1 MGKSLKLQ
9 DKFTFSCHAQL
20 ACFKKCCRDINIF
33 LTPYDV
39 LRIKNYL
46 KISSEEFLTGYTHVL
61 RTPKV
66 GFPVVILKMREDNLV
81 CPFISDVGCTIY
93 QVRPWSCR
101 MAPLEV
107 RGVGEYGVAFDQARC
122 LGLNETKE
130 WTVQEWMDNQGL
142 AAYEEPEKYF
152 SQIPSKI
159 KLTGAK
165 ELDSFIM
172 QMILLGC
179 YNLDEFRSM
188 LRSHPVLTQDVG
200 ELELQQIMSDDVALM
215 KFAFK
220 WLPEQLGKLQNLL
233 QIKLILNK
241 NS

>member
-1 MGKSLKLQ
+1 MGNSLKLQ
-9 DKFTFSCHAQL
+9 DKFTFSCHAGL
-20 ACFKKCCRDINIF
+20 SCFKKCCRDINIF

-61 RTPKV
+61 RTPNV

-81 CPFISDVGCTIY
+81 CPFVSDLGCTIY

-101 MAPLEV
+101 MAPIEV
-107 RGVGEYGVAFDQARC
+107 RRAGEYGVAFDKARC

-142 AAYEEPEKYF
+142 AAYEEPEKCF
-152 SQIPSKI
+152 SQIPLQI
-159 KLTGAK
+159 KLTGDK
-165 ELDSFIM
+165 ELDLFIM
-172 QMILLGC
+172 QLILLGC

-188 LRSHPVLTQDVG
+188 LKSHPVLTQDVP
-200 ELELQQIMSDDVALM
+200 EPQLQKIMADDVALM

-220 WLPEQLGKLQNLL
+220 WLPDRLGNLQKLL
-233 QIKLILNK
+233 QTKHIIEVN
-241 NS
+241 